1 MEEKEKLNPREEAI
15 KTIDYLL
22 NDLSLIILLLIP
34 IIVWAQMF
42 SQKEWHLNRIF
53 LFFIYA
59 PITAYL
65 LLPAYTIKPLVEYSI
80 KGVDITT
87 NSILSSNLILDKILA
102 VNREMLIAA
111 VPLISLIIGLTVYA
125 LSSNDKFKRKFY
137 SIAVASSLIFYLIYI
152 YYFFTS
158 SFTYFYDYI
167 LLTLP
172 SRHFLIGITLLI
184 FLMLSIIFY
193 VLGYLM
199 FVYEIILGKN
209 RFFKRKV

>member
-1 MEEKEKLNPREEAI
+1 M
-15 KTIDYLL
+15 
-22 NDLSLIILLLIP
+22 
-34 IIVWAQMF
+34 
-42 SQKEWHLNRIF
+42 
-53 LFFIYA
+53 
-59 PITAYL
+59 
-65 LLPAYTIKPLVEYSI
+65 
-80 KGVDITT
+80 
-87 NSILSSNLILDKILA
+87 DKILA